1 VDPHNVT
8 ALIEGMVRLATAL
21 AFRQAL
27 AETGPPTARRFSWT
41 ATAHRHTA
49 YYRTILKQRETTL

>member
-1 VDPHNVT
+1 
-8 ALIEGMVRLATAL
+8 MVRLATAL
-21 AFRQAL
+21 ALRQAL